1 MPEPLDEVAK
11 VMEVGPGLVRQVS
24 KQLENLQETVSLNP
38 PDDEVTEALGK
49 EATVAEREAYR
60 QGHQSG
66 WYKGALMFGCAIL
79 AGLAVLTLAVSG
91 TSKQSAALLNRE

>member
-38 PDDEVTEALGK
+38 PDEEVTKVLGK

-91 TSKQSAALLNRE
+91 KSKENTALLHRE